1 MTRNIEANG
10 FRLDINGLRAWAVAA
25 VVLYHFGVPG
35 FSGGFAGV
43 DVFFVISGFLMA
55 GIVCSGL
62 ESGRF
67 NIWGFYLARARR
79 ILPALIVLVVAV
91 LVMGWFLLMPGDYQ
105 ILGRHARESLL
116 FTSNHRYLSEAGYF
130 DTVSHAKWLLHTWS
144 LSVEW
149 QFYLI
154 YPLVLLALVRW
165 MPRERVIQ
173 GAHILVLLI
182 SLVLCVLLTVKEPE
196 KAFYW
201 LPSRA
206 WELLLGSCVY
216 LFGRNFRP
224 EPSVARLMELT
235 GVALIIASIVFID
248 SSMPWPGLL
257 AVLPT
262 LGAALL
268 LLAKRQQSFWTGT
281 TLAQWLG
288 ARSYSIYL
296 WHWPLV
302 VALAYFE
309 LQATPSWIG
318 LGIISSLVLGHLSFH
333 WVENSSRRWL
343 ALRSNARAAIYLST
357 CLIIMAVTA
366 QSVRRSGIPERL
378 PEDVQL
384 VDAERQNKNPRQDEC
399 LDDEARCVYGGREV
413 EALVFGDSHADALV
427 TAVAAAAPTDQG
439 GVYFRG
445 VSGCPFVFGA
455 KRVDGKGQGCERLS
469 QEVLRDLPQLYP
481 GKPVVLISRTTV
493 YVMGRT
499 VLEESS
505 GRPLLYFSKKYDE
518 STPEFLEEFKQHY
531 VNSVCALS
539 KEHPVYLLR
548 PVPEMPVNVP
558 RSMGREVLLGR
569 SVEVKLA
576 MADYRERHAFT
587 WSMQDAAVKKCGARI
602 LDPLPYLCD
611 ETFCYGSKDGLPLY
625 VDDDHLSERG
635 NRRLIP
641 LFAQIFAESAVSA
654 GEATHISSG
663 Q

>member
-1 MTRNIEANG
+1 MTRKIEAEG

-35 FSGGFAGV
+35 VSGGFAGV

-62 ESGRF
+62 DSGCF
-67 NIWGFYLARARR
+67 SLGGFYLARARR
-79 ILPALIVLVVAV
+79 ILPALIVLVLAV
-91 LVMGWFLLMPGDYQ
+91 LVMGWFLLLPGDYQ
-105 ILGRHARESLL
+105 MLGRHARESLL
-116 FTSNHRYLSEAGYF
+116 FTSNYRYLSEAGYF
-130 DTVSHAKWLLHTWS
+130 DTASHAKWLLHTWS

-149 QFYLI
+149 QFYLV
-154 YPLVLLALVRW
+154 YPLVLLVLARW
-165 MPRERVIQ
+165 MSRERVIL
-173 GAHILVLLI
+173 GAHILALLI
-182 SLVLCVLLTVKEPE
+182 SLAFCVLLTVNEPE

-216 LFGRNFRP
+216 LVGRNFRP
-224 EPSVARLMELT
+224 EPSVARLMELA
-235 GVALIIASIVFID
+235 GVALITVSIVFID
-248 SSMPWPGLL
+248 SSMPWPGAL
-257 AVLPT
+257 AVPPT

-318 LGIISSLVLGHLSFH
+318 LGIVSSLVLGHLSFH
-333 WVENSSRRWL
+333 WVENPSRRWL

-357 CLIIMAVTA
+357 CLIMTAVTA
-366 QSVRRSGIPERL
+366 QLVRRSGIPERL

-384 VDAERQNKNPRQDEC
+384 VDAERQNRNPRQDEC
-399 LDDEARCVYGGREV
+399 LDDEARCVYGGKEV

-427 TAVAAAAPTDQG
+427 TAVAAAVPTDQG

-445 VSGCPFVFGA
+445 VSSCPFVFGA
-455 KRVDGKGQGCERLS
+455 KRVDGKGEGCERLS

-499 VLEESS
+499 ALEESS

-531 VNSVCALS
+531 VDSVCTLS

-558 RSMGREVLLGR
+558 KSMGREMLLGR

-576 MADYRERHAFT
+576 MADYHERHAFT
-587 WSMQDAAVKKCGARI
+587 WSMQDAAVTQCGARI

-611 ETFCYGSKDGLPLY
+611 ETFCYGSRNGRPLY
-625 VDDDHLSERG
+625 LDDDHLSERG
-635 NRRLIP
+635 NRKLIP
-641 LFAQIFAESAVSA
+641 MFAPIFAEGAPR
-654 GEATHISSG
+654 
-663 Q
+663 